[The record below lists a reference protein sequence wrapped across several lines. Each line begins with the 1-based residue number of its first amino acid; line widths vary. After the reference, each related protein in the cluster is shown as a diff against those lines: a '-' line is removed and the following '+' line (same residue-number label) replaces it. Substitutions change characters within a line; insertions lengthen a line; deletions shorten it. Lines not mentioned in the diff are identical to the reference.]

1 MPAPFGRDDET
12 NAMHYPHKSSNVR
25 RTRRLGFRTR
35 MKTRKGRQ
43 IINRKRRLG
52 RRISPEM

>member
-1 MPAPFGRDDET
+1 
-12 NAMHYPHKSSNVR
+12 MHYPHKSSNVR
-25 RTRRLGFRTR
+25 RVRRLGFRTR

-43 IINRKRRLG
+43 IINRKRRFG